1 MPPRS
6 LLVVH
11 LSLLATAAIWG
22 GNFSAIKHLL
32 ETLEPVD
39 VMILRVGG
47 AAVLFVLFLL
57 AQRGGRKRI
66 LPADLL
72 KMFLLGL
79 IGITIMNLGFVN
91 GQNLIP
97 AAMASLIVTSNP
109 IHTTIFSSLLGIER
123 LTARKVGGIALAMAG
138 FVVLLLFGSGD
149 GAELGG
155 GHVKG
160 ILLVAV
166 GPMSWAIYTVLS
178 KSLVV
183 RYGPVETAA
192 YTTIGG
198 AIGLLPVLLFQDGM
212 TGRLGELSL
221 SGWSVALYMCGLGF
235 VVAYILWYRGLQVL
249 SPSQTAVYI
258 YLCPVFGLI
267 IARVLLGEQV
277 TRWLILGGA
286 TILAGVILTNSG
298 GRTQPSAV
306 GSTTASPTLGDDPAS
321 RSPSRAPTRGRFW
334 RRTARASARPP
345 LPTGR

>member
-32 ETLEPVD
+32 DTLEPVD

-47 AAVLFVLFLL
+47 AAILFALFLL
-57 AQRGGRKRI
+57 ARRGGRKRI

-72 KMFLLGL
+72 KMFGLGL

-91 GQNLIP
+91 GQALIP

-109 IHTTIFSSLLGIER
+109 IHTTLFSSLLGIER
-123 LTARKVGGIALAMAG
+123 LTTRKVGGIALAMAG
-138 FVVLLLFGSGD
+138 FVVLLLFGSGG
-149 GAELGG
+149 GADLSG

-183 RYGPVETAA
+183 RYGPIETAA

-221 SGWSVALYMCGLGF
+221 GGWAVALYMCGLGF

-267 IARVLLGEQV
+267 FAWLLLGEQV
-277 TRWLILGGA
+277 TRWLVLGGG
-286 TILAGVILTNSG
+286 TILAGVILTN
-298 GRTQPSAV
+298 
-306 GSTTASPTLGDDPAS
+306 
-321 RSPSRAPTRGRFW
+321 TRGR
-334 RRTARASARPP
+334 TSTVEEPATPSARPAG
-345 LPTGR
+345 LQSGARAGGR

>member
-1 MPPRS
+1 MPPRP

-32 ETLEPVD
+32 DTLEPVD
-39 VMILRVGG
+39 VMVLRVGG
-47 AAVLFVLFLL
+47 AAVIFALLLL
-57 AQRGGRKRI
+57 AQRTGRKRV

-72 KMFLLGL
+72 KMFVLGL

-91 GQNLIP
+91 GQALIP

-109 IHTTIFSSLLGIER
+109 IHTTIFSGLLGIER
-123 LTARKVGGIALAMAG
+123 LTTRKVGGIALAMVG

-149 GAELGG
+149 GSAQDLSG

-160 ILLVAV
+160 ILLVAI

-192 YTTIGG
+192 YTCIGG
-198 AIGLLPVLLFQDGM
+198 AIGLLPILLFQDGM
-212 TGRLGELSL
+212 TGRLEELTL
-221 SGWSVALYMCGLGF
+221 GGWVVALYMCGLGF

-267 IARVLLGEQV
+267 FAWLLLDEQV
-277 TRWLILGGA
+277 TRWLILGGG
-286 TILAGVILTNSG
+286 TILAGVVLTNSG
-298 GRTQPSAV
+298 RRASGVEESRVEESSNV
-306 GSTTASPTLGDDPAS
+306 GPPRADDGVGEPLAGS
-321 RSPSRAPTRGRFW
+321 RPRP
-334 RRTARASARPP
+334 ARA
-345 LPTGR
+345 